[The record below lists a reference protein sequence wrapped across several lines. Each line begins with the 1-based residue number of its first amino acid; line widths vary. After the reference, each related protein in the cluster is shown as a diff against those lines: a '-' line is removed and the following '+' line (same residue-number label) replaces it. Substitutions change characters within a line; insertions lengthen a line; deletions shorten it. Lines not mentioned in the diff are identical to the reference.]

1 MMPIMGWIVSLNNSK
16 KLIMKLKLYF
26 KSVIIAVMTVL
37 FVFTSCKDV
46 NSEKAED
53 SAKLSV
59 AYEKY
64 ELDNGLDVIL
74 HQDKSDPI
82 VSLAIQYGVG
92 SNREKTG
99 RTGFAHLFEHMLFQE
114 SENVPQDQF
123 FKKIQDAGGTL
134 NGGTWKDGTIY
145 YEIVPN
151 NALETVLWLESDRMG
166 FLINTVTESAFYNQQ
181 EVVQNE
187 KRQRVDNNP
196 YGHTGWVLDK
206 NLYPEGHP
214 YNWQVIGEL
223 VDLQNATVDDVK
235 EFYDKFYGPNNA
247 TLVLAGDFEKEDA
260 KRLVE
265 KYFGEI
271 KRRQEVT
278 PLEPQPVTLSETKRL
293 YHEDNFATAPQ
304 LNMVWPTLE
313 QYTPDAYAL
322 DFLAEI
328 LSSGKKAP
336 LYRVLVK
343 DKDLTSRTIA
353 YGNAQELAG
362 EFQISITANNGK
374 SLKDVEAG
382 IFEAFQL
389 FEKEGVTDRDVER
402 IKAGLET
409 QFYNGISSV
418 LGKSFQLAQYNVFAG
433 DPGFI
438 EQDIENI
445 KKVTKEDVM
454 RVYDTYIKGKPFIM
468 TSFVPKGQLDLIA
481 ENSEKA
487 PVVEEEIKENV
498 DKKVEDAET
507 EVVKT
512 PSNFDRSVEPDQGE
526 APALNIPE
534 SWTAE
539 LANGMKVYG
548 IEQNEIP
555 TVNFSLVMQGG
566 HLLDD
571 KNKNGVAN
579 LMTDIMMEG
588 TANKT
593 PQELEEEIELLGA
606 SINMYTTD
614 ESIVIRGNTLV
625 RNFDKTMKLVEE
637 ILLEPRWD
645 EEEFALIKTKT
656 INEIKRSAANPNAVA
671 GRVFNKLLYGED
683 HIFSLP
689 ASGTEASVESIT
701 IDDLKSFYNKNY
713 SPSISSFQVVG
724 KITKDQALANLSGLE
739 EKWAAKE
746 VTIPEYP
753 IANNRDKASLY
764 FVDIPDAKQ
773 SVINIGYIGIPR
785 TDKDFYPAEV
795 MNYKLGGSFSGNV
808 NLILREEKGY
818 TYGARTGFSGSK
830 LPGKFT
836 ASSSVRTNT
845 TGESV
850 EIFKDQIAAYKN
862 GISEEDLEFTKNALI
877 KSNARRFET
886 QFNLLGML
894 QEMSEYNLPANYIES
909 EEKVIKEM
917 TLEQHQAL
925 ANKYLDESK
934 MAYLVV
940 GDAASQFAQFK
951 DMGFD
956 EVKLLDK
963 DGVEVKLSDVKL

>member
-1 MMPIMGWIVSLNNSK
+1 MILKTLSRVAILTLLSFAVISCGDKSK
-16 KLIMKLKLYF
+16 
-26 KSVIIAVMTVL
+26 
-37 FVFTSCKDV
+37 
-46 NSEKAED
+46 NEKEE
-53 SAKLSV
+53 SAKLSLEF
-59 AYEKY
+59 EKY
-64 ELDNGLDVIL
+64 ELENGLDVVL

-145 YEIVPN
+145 YEVVPK
-151 NALETVLWLESDRMG
+151 NAMETVMWLESDRMG
-166 FLINTVTESAFYNQQ
+166 YLINTVTESAFYNQQ

-196 YGHTGWVLDK
+196 YGHVNWVLDK

-223 VDLQNATVDDVK
+223 VDLQSATVEDVR
-235 EFYDKFYGPNNA
+235 EFYDRFYGPNNA
-247 TLVLAGDFEKEDA
+247 TLVLAGDFEKEEA
-260 KRLVE
+260 KAMIE

-271 KRRQEVT
+271 KRRQEV
-278 PLEPQPVTLSETKRL
+278 PKLEPQPVTIAETKRL
-293 YHEDNFATAPQ
+293 YHEDNFASAPR
-304 LNMVWPTLE
+304 LDMVWPTVE
-313 QYTPDAYAL
+313 QYTEDAYAL

-328 LSSGKKAP
+328 FSRGKKAP
-336 LYRVLVK
+336 LYKVLVK
-343 DKDLTSRTIA
+343 EKDLTARTIA
-353 YGNAQELAG
+353 YNNSQEIAG
-362 EFQISITANNGK
+362 EFHIIITANSGVD
-374 SLKDVEAG
+374 LDEVETG
-382 IFEAFQL
+382 INEAFTL
-389 FEKEGVTDRDVER
+389 FETEGVTDRDIER

-409 QFYNGISSV
+409 DFYNGISSV

-454 RVYDTYIKGKPFIM
+454 RVYEKYIKGKPFIM
-468 TSFVPKGQLDLIA
+468 TSFVPKGQIELIA
-481 ENSEKA
+481 ENSTKA

-498 DKKVEDAET
+498 TKTIEESN
-507 EVVKT
+507 EEIVKT
-512 PSNFDRSVEPDQGE
+512 PSSFDRSVEPKQGP
-526 APALNIPE
+526 APELNIPT

-539 LANGMKVYG
+539 LSNGIEVYG

-555 TVNFSLVMQGG
+555 TVNFSLVIEGG

-571 KNKNGVAN
+571 KDKNGVAN

-593 PQELEEEIELLGA
+593 PEQLEEEIEMLGA
-606 SINMYTTD
+606 SINMYTTN
-614 ESIVIRGNTLV
+614 ESIVIRGNTLT
-625 RNFDKTMKLVEE
+625 RNFDRTMKLIEE

-645 EEEFALIKTKT
+645 EEEFARIKTKT
-656 INEIKRSAANPNAVA
+656 INDIKRAESNPNAVA
-671 GRVFNKLLYGED
+671 SKVYNKILYGED
-683 HIFSLP
+683 HIFSYP
-689 ASGTEASVESIT
+689 TSGTEESVEAIT
-701 IDDLKSFYNKNY
+701 IGDLKAFYEKNF
-713 SPSISSFQVVG
+713 SPSVSTFHVVG
-724 KITKDQALANLSGLE
+724 KIDKETAINNLKGLE
-739 EKWAAKE
+739 ERWAAKE

-753 IANNRDKASLY
+753 VANTRDKASLY
-764 FVDIPDAKQ
+764 FVDIPNAKQ
-773 SVINIGYIGIPR
+773 SVINIGYIALPR

-818 TYGARTGFSGSK
+818 TYGARTNFSGSK
-830 LPGKFT
+830 IPGTFT

-850 EIFKDQIAAYKN
+850 QIFKDQIAKYKD
-862 GISEEDLEFTKNALI
+862 GISPEDLEFTKNALI

-886 QFNLLGML
+886 QFSLLGML
-894 QEMSEYNLPANYIES
+894 QEMSSYDLPADYIAN
-909 EEKVIKEM
+909 EEDVIRGM
-917 TLEQHQAL
+917 TLEQHKAL

-940 GDAASQFAQFK
+940 GDAATQFAQFK
-951 DMGFD
+951 EMDFD
-956 EVKLLDK
+956 EVKLLSK
-963 DGVEVKLSDVKL
+963 DGEEVKLKDVKM

>member
-1 MMPIMGWIVSLNNSK
+1 MISKNSLKMYAVVLTALAFVTISCNKETTNS
-16 KLIMKLKLYF
+16 
-26 KSVIIAVMTVL
+26 VEET
-37 FVFTSCKDV
+37 
-46 NSEKAED
+46 
-53 SAKLSV
+53 AKLSIDF
-59 AYEKY
+59 EKY
-64 ELDNGLDVIL
+64 ELENGLDVVL

-114 SENVPQDQF
+114 SENVGQDQF

-145 YEIVPN
+145 YEVVPK
-151 NALETVLWLESDRMG
+151 NAMEMIMWLESDRMG
-166 FLINTVTESAFYNQQ
+166 YLINTVTESAFYNQQ

-196 YGHTGWVLDK
+196 YGHTNWVLDK

-223 VDLQNATVDDVK
+223 VDLQNATVDDVR

-247 TLVLAGDFEKEDA
+247 TLVLAGDFETEEA
-260 KRLVE
+260 KSLIE

-271 KRRQEVT
+271 KRRQEVE
-278 PLEPQPVTLSETKRL
+278 PLKPQLVTLEETKRF

-304 LNMVWPTLE
+304 LNMVWPTPE
-313 QYTPDAYAL
+313 QFTPDAYAL
-322 DFLAEI
+322 NFLAEI
-328 LSSGKKAP
+328 LASGKRAP
-336 LYRVLVK
+336 LYKVLVK
-343 DKDLTSRTIA
+343 EKDLTSQTAA
-353 YGNAQELAG
+353 YYNNQQLAG
-362 EFQISITANNGK
+362 EFQISITANSGK

-382 IFEAFQL
+382 IFEAFAM
-389 FEKEGVTDRDVER
+389 FEKDGVTDRDIER

-418 LGKSFQLAQYNVFAG
+418 LGKSFQLSQYNVFAG

-445 KKVTKEDVM
+445 KKVTKDDVL
-454 RVYDTYIKGKPFIM
+454 RVYNKYIKDKPFVM
-468 TSFVPKGQLDLIA
+468 TSFVPKGQIELIA
-481 ENSEKA
+481 DNSLKA

-498 DKKVEDAET
+498 VKTVIDSNEEIA
-507 EVVKT
+507 KT
-512 PSNFDRSVEPDQGE
+512 PSNFDRSIEPAQGE
-526 APALNIPE
+526 APALSIPDT
-534 SWTAE
+534 WTAN
-539 LANGMKVYG
+539 LSNGIEVYG
-548 IEQNEIP
+548 IVQNEIP
-555 TVNFSLVMQGG
+555 TVNFSLVIEGG

-593 PQELEEEIELLGA
+593 PLELEEEIELLGA
-606 SINMYTTD
+606 TINMYTTN

-625 RNFDKTMKLVEE
+625 RNFDKTMKLIEE

-645 EEEFALIKTKT
+645 EEEFARIKTRT
-656 INEIKRSAANPNAVA
+656 INQIKRSQANPNDVA

-683 HIFSLP
+683 HIFSYP
-689 ASGTEASVESIT
+689 ISGTEEAVEVLT
-701 IDDLKSFYNKNY
+701 IDDLKEYYNKNF
-713 SPSISSFQVVG
+713 SPSVSTFHVVG
-724 KITKDQALANLSGLE
+724 KIDKNTTMENLKGLE
-739 EKWAAKE
+739 ERWAAKE
-746 VTIPEYP
+746 VIIPDFPAE
-753 IANNRDKASLY
+753 NNRDKKSLY
-764 FVDIPDAKQ
+764 FVDIPNAKQ
-773 SVINIGYIGIPR
+773 SVINIGYIALPR
-785 TDKDFYPAEV
+785 TDEDFFPAEV

-818 TYGARTGFSGSK
+818 TYGARTRFNGSK
-830 LPGKFT
+830 IPGKFT

-850 EIFKDQIAAYKN
+850 QIFKDQIAKYKE
-862 GISEEDLEFTKNALI
+862 GIPEEDLEFTKNALI
-877 KSNARRFET
+877 KSNSRRFET
-886 QFNLLGML
+886 QYSLLGML
-894 QEMSEYNLPANYIES
+894 QEMSNYDLPTDYIEG
-909 EEKVIKEM
+909 EEQIIKGM
-917 TLEQHQAL
+917 TLEQHKEL

-940 GDAASQFAQFK
+940 GDAATQFAQFK
-951 DMGFD
+951 EMDFD
-956 EVKLLDK
+956 EVKLLDRE
-963 DGVEVKLSDVKL
+963 GEEVKLEDVKM

>member
-1 MMPIMGWIVSLNNSK
+1 MCIKNLSKFSLIAIMT
-16 KLIMKLKLYF
+16 
-26 KSVIIAVMTVL
+26 MTL
-37 FVFTSCKDV
+37 VFTSCKD
-46 NSEKAED
+46 SKTSKKED
-53 SAKLSV
+53 TAKLSV
-59 AYEKY
+59 EFEKY
-64 ELDNGLDVIL
+64 ELENGLDVIL

-151 NALETVLWLESDRMG
+151 NALETVLWMESDRMG

-223 VDLQNATVDDVK
+223 ADLQNATVDDVK

-247 TLVLAGDFEKEDA
+247 TLVLAGDFETTEA
-260 KRLVE
+260 KALIE

-271 KRRQEVT
+271 KRRQEVE
-278 PLEPQPVTLSETKRL
+278 PLKPQPVQLSETKRL

-304 LNMVWPTLE
+304 LNMVWPTPE
-313 QYTPDAYAL
+313 QYTEDAYAL
-322 DFLAEI
+322 DFLGEI

-336 LYRVLVK
+336 LYKILVK
-343 DKDLTSRTIA
+343 EKDLTSRTTA
-353 YGNAQELAG
+353 YNNAQELAG
-362 EFQISITANNGK
+362 EFQINITANND
-374 SLKDVEAG
+374 KDLNEVEKG
-382 IFEAFQL
+382 IFEAFAL
-389 FEKEGVTDRDVER
+389 FEKDGVTDRDIER

-445 KKVTKEDVM
+445 KKVTKEDVK
-454 RVYDTYIKGKPFIM
+454 RVYEKYIKGKPYVM
-468 TSFVPKGQLDLIA
+468 TSFVPKGKTNLIT
-481 ENSEKA
+481 ENSIKA
-487 PVVEEEIKENV
+487 PVVEEVIKENV
-498 DKKVEDAET
+498 DKKVENAST
-507 EVVKT
+507 EIAKT
-512 PSNFDRSVEPDQGE
+512 PSNFDRSVEPEQGDSPE
-526 APALNIPE
+526 LNIPTT
-534 SWTAE
+534 WTAE
-539 LANGMKVYG
+539 LSNGIKVYG

-555 TVNFSLVMQGG
+555 TVNFSLVIEGG

-579 LMTDIMMEG
+579 LMTDILMEG

-593 PQELEEEIELLGA
+593 PEQLEEEIELLGA
-606 SINMYTTD
+606 SINMYTSN

-645 EEEFALIKTKT
+645 EAEFALIKTKT
-656 INEIKRSAANPNAVA
+656 INQIKRSNADPGTVAN
-671 GRVFNKLLYGED
+671 RVYNKLLYGED

-689 ASGTEASVESIT
+689 TIGTEDSVEAIT
-701 IDDLKSFYNKNY
+701 MEDLKAYYNANF
-713 SPSISSFQVVG
+713 SPSVSSFQIVG
-724 KITKDQALANLSGLE
+724 KINKEKALNNLRGLE
-739 EKWAAKE
+739 ERWEAKN

-753 IANNRDKASLY
+753 IANTRDKSSLY
-764 FVDIPDAKQ
+764 FVDIPEAKQ
-773 SVINIGYIGIPR
+773 SVINIGYIALPR
-785 TDKDFYPAEV
+785 TDNDFFPAEV

-818 TYGARTGFSGSK
+818 TYGARTNFSGTK
-830 LPGKFT
+830 IPGKFT

-850 EIFKDQIAAYKN
+850 KIFKQQIEAYKK

-886 QFNLLGML
+886 QFSLLGML
-894 QEMSEYNLPANYIES
+894 QEMSAYDLPANYIEN
-909 EEKVIKEM
+909 EEQVIKGM
-917 TLEQHQAL
+917 TLEQHKAL

-934 MAYLVV
+934 MAYLIV
-940 GDAASQFAQFK
+940 GDAATQFPQFK
-951 DMGFD
+951 KMGFD

-963 DGVEVKLSDVKL
+963 EGEEVKLKDVKM

>member
-1 MMPIMGWIVSLNNSK
+1 MTSRKSFKLLAILMLAFTFLVTSCNNKDNNS
-16 KLIMKLKLYF
+16 
-26 KSVIIAVMTVL
+26 
-37 FVFTSCKDV
+37 
-46 NSEKAED
+46 AEET
-53 SAKLSV
+53 AKLSIDF
-59 AYEKY
+59 EKY
-64 ELDNGLDVIL
+64 ELENGLDVVL

-114 SENVPQDQF
+114 SENVGQDQF

-145 YEIVPN
+145 YEVVPK
-151 NALETVLWLESDRMG
+151 NAMEMIMWLESDRMG
-166 FLINTVTESAFYNQQ
+166 YLINTVTESAFYNQQ

-223 VDLQNATVDDVK
+223 VDLQNATVEDVR
-235 EFYDKFYGPNNA
+235 EFYDRFYGPNNA
-247 TLVLAGDFEKEDA
+247 TLVLAGDFETEEA
-260 KRLVE
+260 KQLIE

-271 KRRQEVT
+271 KRRQEVE
-278 PLEPQPVTLSETKRL
+278 PLKPQVVTLSETKRL

-304 LNMVWPTLE
+304 LNMVWPTTE
-313 QYTPDAYAL
+313 QFTEDAYAL
-322 DFLAEI
+322 DFLGEI
-328 LSSGKKAP
+328 LANGKKAP
-336 LYRVLVK
+336 LYKVLVK
-343 DKDLTSRTIA
+343 EKDLTSRTRA
-353 YGNAQELAG
+353 YNNAQQLAG
-362 EFQISITANNGK
+362 EFQISITANNDK
-374 SLKDVEAG
+374 NLKDVEAG
-382 IFEAFQL
+382 IFEAFAM
-389 FEKEGVTDRDVER
+389 FEQEGVTDRDIER

-438 EQDIENI
+438 EKDIENI

-454 RVYDTYIKGKPFIM
+454 RVYNTYIKDKPFVM
-468 TSFVPKGQLDLIA
+468 TSFVPKGKMELIA
-481 ENSEKA
+481 ENSVVA

-498 DKKVEDAET
+498 VKTVEEDNE
-507 EVVKT
+507 EVAKT
-512 PSNFDRSVEPDQGE
+512 PSNFDRTVEPSQNE
-526 APALNIPE
+526 APALNIPTT
-534 SWTAE
+534 WTAD
-539 LANGMKVYG
+539 LSNGISVYG

-555 TVNFSLVMQGG
+555 TVNFSLVIEGG

-571 KNKNGVAN
+571 MDKNGVAN

-588 TANKT
+588 TATKT
-593 PQELEEEIELLGA
+593 PLELEEEIELLGA
-606 SINMYTTD
+606 SINMSTSN
-614 ESIVIRGNTLV
+614 ENIVIRGNTLT

-645 EEEFALIKTKT
+645 EEEFGRIKTKT
-656 INEIKRSAANPNAVA
+656 INEIKRSQANPNAVA
-671 GRVFNKLLYGED
+671 GRVYNKLLYGEN
-683 HIFSLP
+683 HIFSYPLR
-689 ASGTEASVESIT
+689 GTEESVEAIT
-701 IDDLKSFYNKNY
+701 IEDLKTFYENY
-713 SPSISSFQVVG
+713 FSPSISTFHVVG
-724 KITKDQALANLSGLE
+724 KIDQETALSSLEGLE
-739 EKWAAKE
+739 SKWESKE

-753 IANNRDKASLY
+753 ITNTRDKSSLY
-764 FVDIPDAKQ
+764 FVDIPNAKQ
-773 SVINIGYIGIPR
+773 SVINIGYIALPR

-818 TYGARTGFSGSK
+818 TYGARTGFSGGK
-830 LPGKFT
+830 VPGTFT

-850 EIFKDQIAAYKN
+850 QIFKDQIGQYKN

-886 QFNLLGML
+886 QFSLLGML
-894 QEMSEYNLPANYIES
+894 QEMSAYNLPANYIEG
-909 EEKVIKEM
+909 EEQIIKGM
-917 TLEQHQAL
+917 TLDQHKAL
-925 ANKYLDESK
+925 ANKFLDESK
-934 MAYLVV
+934 MGYLVV
-940 GDAASQFAQFK
+940 GDAATQFAQFK
-951 DMGFD
+951 NMDFD
-956 EVKLLDK
+956 EVKLIDK
-963 DGVEVKLSDVKL
+963 AGEEVKLEDVKL

>member
-1 MMPIMGWIVSLNNSK
+1 MYFK
-16 KLIMKLKLYF
+16 KLTKF
-26 KSVIIAVMTVL
+26 IAIG
-37 FVFTSCKDV
+37 FFTMAIVASCGDKPE
-46 NSEKAED
+46 NAED
-53 SAKLSV
+53 SANLSI
-59 AYEKY
+59 EFTKY
-64 ELDNGLDVIL
+64 ELENGLDVVL

-82 VSLAIQYGVG
+82 VSVAIQYGVG

-145 YEIVPN
+145 YEVVPK
-151 NALETVLWLESDRMG
+151 NALEMVLWLESDRMG
-166 FLINTVTESAFYNQQ
+166 YLINTVTESAFYNQQ

-196 YGHTGWVLDK
+196 YGHTNWVLDK
-206 NLYPEGHP
+206 NIYPEGHP

-223 VDLQNATVDDVK
+223 VDLQNATVEDVR
-235 EFYDKFYGPNNA
+235 EFYDRFYGPNNA
-247 TLVLAGDFEKEDA
+247 TLVLAGDFEEAEA
-260 KRLVE
+260 KALIE

-271 KRRQEVT
+271 KRRQEVE
-278 PLEPQPVTLSETKRL
+278 PLQPQPVTIAETKRL

-304 LNMVWPTLE
+304 MHMVWPTLQQFTE
-313 QYTPDAYAL
+313 DAYAL

-336 LYRVLVK
+336 LYKVLVK
-343 DKDLTSRTIA
+343 EKDLTSRTIA
-353 YGNAQELAG
+353 YHNAQEIAG
-362 EFQISITANNGK
+362 EFHIIITANEGVD
-374 SLKDVEAG
+374 LDEVEAG
-382 IFEAFQL
+382 IKEAMTL
-389 FEKEGVTDRDVER
+389 FETDGVTERDVER

-454 RVYDTYIKGKPFIM
+454 RVYNKYIKDKPFVV
-468 TSFVPKGQLDLIA
+468 TSFVPKGQTELIA
-481 ENSEKA
+481 ENSVVA

-498 DKKVEDAET
+498 VKTIEEANE

-512 PSNFDRSVEPDQGE
+512 PSLIDRSTEPAQGP
-526 APALNIPE
+526 APKLNIPS
-534 SWTAE
+534 SWTAK
-539 LANGMKVYG
+539 LANGMEVYG

-555 TVNFSLVMQGG
+555 TVNFSLVMEGG

-593 PQELEEEIELLGA
+593 PEELEEEIEMLGA
-606 SINMYTTD
+606 NINMYTTN

-625 RNFDKTMKLVEE
+625 RNFEKTMALVEE

-645 EEEFALIKTKT
+645 EEEFTRIKTKT
-656 INEIKRSAANPNAVA
+656 INDIKRSESNPNAVA
-671 GRVFNKLLYGED
+671 NKVFNKLLYGED
-683 HIFSLP
+683 HILAYP
-689 ASGTEASVESIT
+689 TSGTVESVEAIT
-701 IDDLKSFYNKNY
+701 MDDLKAYYNNY
-713 SPSISSFQVVG
+713 FSPSVSTFHVVG
-724 KITKDQALANLSGLE
+724 KIDKDSALDKLASLE
-739 EKWAAKE
+739 KGWAAKE

-753 IANNRDKASLY
+753 AENDRDKASLY
-764 FVDIPDAKQ
+764 FVDIPNAKQ
-773 SVINIGYIGIPR
+773 SVINIGYVGLARNHP
-785 TDKDFYPAEV
+785 DFYPVEV

-818 TYGARTGFSGSK
+818 TYGARTSFSGSK
-830 LPGKFT
+830 IPGTFK

-850 EIFKDQIAAYKN
+850 QIFKDQISKYKE
-862 GISEEDLEFTKNALI
+862 GISEDDLEFTKNALI

-886 QFNLLGML
+886 QGSLLGML
-894 QEMSEYNLPANYIES
+894 QEMSMYDLPANYIAD
-909 EEKVIKEM
+909 EETVIRNM
-917 TLEQHQAL
+917 TLEQHKTL
-925 ANKYLDESK
+925 ANKYLDESR

-940 GDAASQFAQFK
+940 GDAATQYVQFK
-951 DMGFD
+951 NMNFD
-956 EVKLLDK
+956 EVMLLDK
-963 DGVEVKLSDVKL
+963 EGEEVKLEEVAQ

>member
-1 MMPIMGWIVSLNNSK
+1 MLKNSFKLTMVALVAFSLFM
-16 KLIMKLKLYF
+16 I
-26 KSVIIAVMTVL
+26 
-37 FVFTSCKDV
+37 SCKD
-46 NSEKAED
+46 SSSTDKSAENTET
-53 SAKLSV
+53 KLSIEF
-59 AYEKY
+59 EKY
-64 ELDNGLDVIL
+64 QLENGLDVVL

-196 YGHTGWVLDK
+196 YGHTGWVIDK

-223 VDLQNATVDDVK
+223 VDLQNATIDDVK
-235 EFYDKFYGPNNA
+235 EFYNRFYGPNNA
-247 TLVLAGDFEKEDA
+247 TLVLAGDFETEEA
-260 KRLVE
+260 KALIE

-271 KRRQEVT
+271 KPKEEVAK
-278 PLEPQPVTLSETKRL
+278 LEPQPVTLSETKRL
-293 YHEDNFATAPQ
+293 FHEDNFATAPQ
-304 LNMVWPTLE
+304 LNMVWPTSE
-313 QYTPDAYAL
+313 QYTDDAYAL

-328 LSSGKKAP
+328 ISSGKKAP
-336 LYRVLVK
+336 LYKVLVK
-343 DKDLTSRTIA
+343 DKKLTSRTTA
-353 YGNAQELAG
+353 YNNSQELAG
-362 EFQISITANNGK
+362 EFHIIITANNGVN
-374 SLKDVEAG
+374 LNDVEAG
-382 IFEAFQL
+382 IFEAFKII
-389 FEKEGVTDRDVER
+389 ETEGVSDRDVER
-402 IKAGLET
+402 VKAGLET
-409 QFYNGISSV
+409 GFYNAIGSV

-433 DPGFI
+433 DPGYI
-438 EQDIENI
+438 TTDIENI

-454 RVYDTYIKGKPFIM
+454 RVYNTYIKGKPFVM
-468 TSFVPKGQLDLIA
+468 TSFVPKGQLALIT
-481 ENSEKA
+481 ENSTKA
-487 PVVEEEIKENV
+487 PVVEEIISENIT
-498 DKKVEDAET
+498 KKVENSNE
-507 EVVKT
+507 EIIKT
-512 PSNFDRSVEPDQGE
+512 PSNFDRSVEPSQGIS
-526 APALNIPE
+526 PKLNIPS
-534 SWTAE
+534 SWTATLE
-539 LANGMKVYG
+539 NGMKVYG

-555 TVNFSLVMQGG
+555 TVNFSLVMEGG

-571 KNKNGVAN
+571 MNKNGVAN

-588 TANKT
+588 TADKT
-593 PQELEEEIELLGA
+593 PQELEEEIEMLGA
-606 SINMYTTD
+606 SINMYTTK
-614 ESIVIRGNTLV
+614 ESIVISGNALA
-625 RNFDKTMKLVEE
+625 RNFDKTLALVEE
-637 ILLEPRWD
+637 ILLQPRWD
-645 EEEFALIKTKT
+645 EEEFARIKTKT
-656 INEIKRSAANPNAVA
+656 INEIKRSDANPNVVA
-671 GRVFNKLLYGED
+671 GRVYNKILYGEH
-683 HIFSLP
+683 HIFSYP
-689 ASGTEASVESIT
+689 TSGTEDSVEAIT
-701 IDDLKSFYNKNY
+701 IEDLKAFYVKNY
-713 SPSISSFQVVG
+713 SPSISNFHVVG
-724 KITKDQALANLSGLE
+724 AISEANSKNSLASLGKN
-739 EKWAAKE
+739 WAAKE
-746 VTIPEYP
+746 VVIPSFPVE
-753 IANNRDKASLY
+753 NNRDKASLY

-773 SVINIGYIGIPR
+773 SVINIGYISMAR

-830 LPGKFT
+830 IKGTFK

-850 EIFKDQIAAYKN
+850 SIFKEQIAAYKN
-862 GISEEDLEFTKNALI
+862 GVSQEDLDFTKNAMI

-886 QFNLLGML
+886 QFSLLGML
-894 QEMSEYNLPANYIES
+894 QEMSIYDLPADYIA
-909 EEKVIKEM
+909 EEEAIIGAM
-917 TLEQHQAL
+917 TLEHHKQL

-934 MAYLVV
+934 MAYVII
-940 GDAASQFAQFK
+940 GDAATQFAQFK

-956 EVKLLDK
+956 EVKLMSK
-963 DGVEVKLSDVKL
+963 EGEEVKLDDVKM

>member
-1 MMPIMGWIVSLNNSK
+1 MLKHP
-16 KLIMKLKLYF
+16 LKLTMVAIAAF
-26 KSVIIAVMTVL
+26 SFFII
-37 FVFTSCKDV
+37 SCKDSS
-46 NSEKAED
+46 NNKKSSEKTQT
-53 SAKLSV
+53 KLSIDF
-59 AYEKY
+59 EKY
-64 ELDNGLDVIL
+64 QLENGLDVVL

-196 YGHTGWVLDK
+196 YGHTSWVIDK

-235 EFYDKFYGPNNA
+235 EFYNSYYGPNNA
-247 TLVLAGDFEKEDA
+247 TLVLAGDFETEDA
-260 KRLVE
+260 KALIK

-271 KRRQEVT
+271 KPKTEVAK
-278 PLEPQPVTLSETKRL
+278 LEPQPVTLSKTKRL
-293 YHEDNFATAPQ
+293 FHEDNFATAPQ
-304 LNMVWPTLE
+304 LNMVWPTPQ
-313 QYTPDAYAL
+313 QYTEDAYAL
-322 DFLAEI
+322 DFLAELI
-328 LSSGKKAP
+328 SSGKKAP

-343 DKDLTSRTIA
+343 DKSLTSRTTA
-353 YGNAQELAG
+353 YNNSQELAG
-362 EFQISITANNGK
+362 EFYITITANNGVN
-374 SLKDVEAG
+374 LNEVEAG
-382 IFEAFQL
+382 IFEAFKML
-389 FEKEGVTDRDVER
+389 EMEGVSDSDVER

-409 QFYNGISSV
+409 GFYNGIGSV

-438 EQDIENI
+438 TTDIENI

-454 RVYDTYIKGKPFIM
+454 RVYNKYIKDKPFIM
-468 TSFVPKGQLDLIA
+468 TSFVPKGQLILIT
-481 ENSEKA
+481 ENSTKA
-487 PVVEEEIKENV
+487 PVVEEKISENIAKIVKNTNQEIL
-498 DKKVEDAET
+498 
-507 EVVKT
+507 KT
-512 PSNFDRSVEPDQGE
+512 PSNFDRSVEPPQGTS
-526 APALNIPE
+526 PKLNIP
-534 SWTAE
+534 STWTTTLE
-539 LANGMKVYG
+539 NGMKVYG

-555 TVNFSLVMQGG
+555 TVNFSLVMEGG

-571 KNKNGVAN
+571 INKNGVAN

-593 PQELEEEIELLGA
+593 PQELEEEIEVLGA
-606 SINMYTTD
+606 RINMYTTR
-614 ESIVIRGNTLV
+614 ESIVISANCLA
-625 RNFDKTMKLVEE
+625 RNFDETLALVEE

-645 EEEFALIKTKT
+645 EEEFARIKIKT
-656 INEIKRSAANPNAVA
+656 INEIKRSDANPNVVA
-671 GRVFNKLLYGED
+671 GRVYNKILYGKN
-683 HIFSLP
+683 HIFSYP
-689 ASGTEASVESIT
+689 TSGTVASVEALT
-701 IDDLKSFYNKNY
+701 IEDLKAFYYKNF
-713 SPSISSFQVVG
+713 SPSISNFHIVGAITEADSKNNLTSFG
-724 KITKDQALANLSGLE
+724 
-739 EKWAAKE
+739 EKWKAKE
-746 VTIPEYP
+746 VIIPSYLIE
-753 IANNRDKASLY
+753 NNRDKASLY
-764 FVDIPDAKQ
+764 FVDIPGAKQ
-773 SVINIGYIGIPR
+773 SVINIGYISMAR

-818 TYGARTGFSGSK
+818 TYGARTGFNGSK
-830 LPGKFT
+830 IKGTFK

-850 EIFKDQIAAYKN
+850 SIFKEEIADYKN
-862 GISEEDLEFTKNALI
+862 GVSQEDLDFTKNAMI

-886 QFNLLGML
+886 QFSLLGML
-894 QEMSEYNLPANYIES
+894 QEMSTYNLPADYIA
-909 EEKVIKEM
+909 EEEAFISAM
-917 TLEQHQAL
+917 TLEQHKQL
-925 ANKYLDESK
+925 ANKYLDETK
-934 MAYLVV
+934 MAYVV
-940 GDAASQFAQFK
+940 IGDAATQFSQFK
-951 DMGFD
+951 DMDFD
-956 EVKLLDK
+956 EVKLMSKEGQELELD
-963 DGVEVKLSDVKL
+963 DVKM

>member
-1 MMPIMGWIVSLNNSK
+1 MFKKSISFSILALLFISLFMN
-16 KLIMKLKLYF
+16 
-26 KSVIIAVMTVL
+26 
-37 FVFTSCKDV
+37 SCKDA
-46 NSEKAED
+46 STEIAAED
-53 SAKLSV
+53 TKLSIEF
-59 AYEKY
+59 EKY
-64 ELDNGLDVIL
+64 QLTNGLDVVL

-123 FKKIQDAGGTL
+123 FKKIQDVGGTL

-196 YGHTGWVLDK
+196 YGHTGWVIDK

-223 VDLQNATVDDVK
+223 VDLQNATVEDVK
-235 EFYDKFYGPNNA
+235 EFYNQYYGPNNA
-247 TLVLAGDFEKEDA
+247 TLVLAGDFETEDA
-260 KRLVE
+260 KALIE

-271 KRRQEVT
+271 KPRAEVT
-278 PLEPQPVTLSETKRL
+278 KLEPQVVTLPETKRL
-293 YHEDNFATAPQ
+293 FHEDNFATAPQ
-304 LNMVWPTLE
+304 LNMVWPTLQ
-313 QYTPDAYAL
+313 QYTDDAYAL

-336 LYRVLVK
+336 LYKVLVK
-343 DKDLTSRTIA
+343 EKDLTARTTAFNNSQEIA
-353 YGNAQELAG
+353 GA
-362 EFQISITANNGK
+362 FRIIITANNGVN
-374 SLKDVEAG
+374 LNDVEKG
-382 IFEAFQL
+382 IFEAFTM
-389 FEKEGVTDRDVER
+389 FENEGATDRDVER

-409 QFYNGISSV
+409 NFYNGISSV
-418 LGKSFQLAQYNVFAG
+418 LGKSFQLSQYNVFAG

-438 EQDIENI
+438 TTDIENI

-454 RVYDTYIKGKPFIM
+454 RVYNTYIKDKPFVM
-468 TSFVPKGQLDLIA
+468 TSFVPKGQLDLIT
-481 ENSEKA
+481 ENSTKA
-487 PVVEEEIKENV
+487 PVVEEEIKDNV
-498 DKKVEDAET
+498 AKTVEDLNEEIA
-507 EVVKT
+507 KT
-512 PSNFDRSVEPDQGE
+512 PSNFDRSVDPEQG
-526 APALNIPE
+526 PTPKLNIPT
-534 SWTAE
+534 SWTAT
-539 LANGMKVYG
+539 LDNGMKVYG

-555 TVNFSLVMQGG
+555 TVNFSLVIEGG

-571 KNKNGVAN
+571 MNNNGVAN

-588 TANKT
+588 TATKT
-593 PQELEEEIELLGA
+593 PLELEEEIEMLGA
-606 SINMYTTD
+606 NINMYTTR

-625 RNFDKTMKLVEE
+625 RNFDEAMALVEE

-645 EEEFALIKTKT
+645 EEEFALIKTRT
-656 INEIKRSAANPNAVA
+656 INEIKRSDANPNTVA
-671 GRVFNKLLYGED
+671 GRVFNKLLYGKD
-683 HIFSLP
+683 HIFSYP
-689 ASGTEASVESIT
+689 TSGTVASVEAIT
-701 IDDLKSFYNKNY
+701 IDDLKNYYAKNF
-713 SPSISSFQVVG
+713 SPSISTFHIVG
-724 KITKDQALANLSGLE
+724 NITEKGSLEKLASLGENWE
-739 EKWAAKE
+739 AKE
-746 VTIPEYP
+746 VTIPEFP
-753 IANNRDKASLY
+753 IANNRDKSSLY

-773 SVINIGYIGIPR
+773 SVINIGYVSLAR

-818 TYGARTGFSGSK
+818 TYGARTRFGGSK
-830 LPGKFT
+830 IPGTFT

-850 EIFKDQIAAYKN
+850 AIFKEQIAEYKN
-862 GISEEDLEFTKNALI
+862 GISEDDLEFTKNALI

-886 QFNLLGML
+886 QFALLGML
-894 QEMSEYNLPANYIES
+894 QEMSNYDLPANYIE
-909 EEKVIKEM
+909 EEEAIVGAM
-917 TLEQHQAL
+917 TLEQHKQL

-934 MAYLVV
+934 MAYVVV
-940 GDAASQFAQFK
+940 GDAATQFAQFK

-956 EVKLLDK
+956 EVKLMSKEGD
-963 DGVEVKLSDVKL
+963 EVKLDDVKM

>member
-1 MMPIMGWIVSLNNSK
+1 MFK
-16 KLIMKLKLYF
+16 KSIKFSILTL
-26 KSVIIAVMTVL
+26 L
-37 FVFTSCKDV
+37 FISIFMYSCKDA
-46 NSEKAED
+46 STEIAAED
-53 SAKLSV
+53 TQLSIEF
-59 AYEKY
+59 EKY
-64 ELDNGLDVIL
+64 ELANGLDVVL

-123 FKKIQDAGGTL
+123 FKKIQDVGGTL

-196 YGHTGWVLDK
+196 YGHTGWVIDK

-223 VDLQNATVDDVK
+223 VDLQNATVEDVK
-235 EFYDKFYGPNNA
+235 EFYNQYYGPNNA
-247 TLVLAGDFEKEDA
+247 TLVLAGDFKTEDA
-260 KRLVE
+260 KALIE

-271 KRRQEVT
+271 KPRAEVT
-278 PLEPQPVTLSETKRL
+278 KLEPQVVTLSESKRL
-293 YHEDNFATAPQ
+293 FHEDNFATAPQ
-304 LNMVWPTLE
+304 LNMVWPTIQ
-313 QYTPDAYAL
+313 QYTEDAYAL

-336 LYRVLVK
+336 LYKVLVK
-343 DKDLTSRTIA
+343 ENDLTARTTA
-353 YGNAQELAG
+353 FNNSQELAG
-362 EFQISITANNGK
+362 AFRIIITANNGVN
-374 SLKDVEAG
+374 LNDVEKG
-382 IFEAFQL
+382 IFEAFAM
-389 FEKEGVTDRDVER
+389 FEKEGATDRDVER

-409 QFYNGISSV
+409 NFYNGISSV
-418 LGKSFQLAQYNVFAG
+418 LGKSFQLSQYNVFAG

-438 EQDIENI
+438 TKDIENI
-445 KKVTKEDVM
+445 KKVTKEDVT
-454 RVYDTYIKGKPFIM
+454 RVYNTYIKGKPFVM

-481 ENSEKA
+481 ENSTKA
-487 PVVEEEIKENV
+487 PVVEEEIKDDV
-498 DKKVEDAET
+498 AKTVEDSKEEIA
-507 EVVKT
+507 KT
-512 PSNFDRSVEPDQGE
+512 PSNFDRSVTPEEGPT
-526 APALNIPE
+526 PKLNIPT
-534 SWTAE
+534 SWTST
-539 LANGMKVYG
+539 LDNGMKVYG
-548 IEQNEIP
+548 MEQNEIP
-555 TVNFSLVMQGG
+555 TVNFSLVIEGG

-571 KNKNGVAN
+571 INNNGVAN

-588 TANKT
+588 TATKT
-593 PQELEEEIELLGA
+593 PLELEEEIEMLGA
-606 SINMYTTD
+606 NINMYTTR

-645 EEEFALIKTKT
+645 EDEFALIKTRT
-656 INEIKRSAANPNAVA
+656 INEIKRSDANPNTVA

-683 HIFSLP
+683 HIFSYP
-689 ASGTEASVESIT
+689 TSGTAASVEAIS
-701 IDDLKSFYNKNY
+701 IDDLKNYYAKNF
-713 SPSISSFQVVG
+713 SPSISTFHVVG
-724 KITKDQALANLSGLE
+724 NITKEGSLNNLTSLGSNWE
-739 EKWAAKE
+739 AKE
-746 VTIPEYP
+746 VTIPEFP
-753 IANNRDKASLY
+753 IANNRDKSSLY

-773 SVINIGYIGIPR
+773 SVINIGYVSLARI
-785 TDKDFYPAEV
+785 DKDFYPAEV

-818 TYGARTGFSGSK
+818 TYGARTRFGGSK
-830 LPGKFT
+830 IPGTFT

-850 EIFKDQIAAYKN
+850 SIFKEQIAEYKN
-862 GISEEDLEFTKNALI
+862 GISEEDLAFTKNALI

-886 QFNLLGML
+886 QFALLGML
-894 QEMSEYNLPANYIES
+894 QEMSNYDLPANYIE
-909 EEKVIKEM
+909 EEEAIVGAM
-917 TLEQHQAL
+917 TLEQHKQL

-934 MAYLVV
+934 MAYVVV
-940 GDAASQFAQFK
+940 GDAATQFAQFK

-956 EVKLLDK
+956 EVKLMSKEGD
-963 DGVEVKLSDVKL
+963 EVKLDDVKM

>member
-1 MMPIMGWIVSLNNSK
+1 MKITKTSKIV
-16 KLIMKLKLYF
+16 
-26 KSVIIAVMTVL
+26 AVTALL
-37 FVFTSCKDV
+37 FTFGFSACTDEKTSTK
-46 NSEKAED
+46 EE
-53 SAKLSV
+53 SASLSV
-59 AYEKY
+59 AFEKY
-64 ELDNGLDVIL
+64 ELENGLDVIL

-196 YGHTGWVLDK
+196 YGHTNWVLDK

-223 VDLQNATVDDVK
+223 VDLQSATVEDVR
-235 EFYDKFYGPNNA
+235 EFYDRFYGPNNA
-247 TLVLAGDFEKEDA
+247 TLVLAGDFETAEA
-260 KRLVE
+260 KQLVE

-271 KRRQEVT
+271 KRRQEVA
-278 PLEPQPVTLSETKRL
+278 PLEPQRVTISETKRL
-293 YHEDNFATAPQ
+293 YHEDAFATAPQ
-304 LNMVWPTLE
+304 VNMVWPTVE
-313 QYTPDAYAL
+313 HYTDDAYAL

-328 LSSGKKAP
+328 LSSGKKAAM
-336 LYRVLVK
+336 YKVLVK
-343 DKDLTSRTIA
+343 EKDLTSRTTA
-353 YGNAQELAG
+353 YNNSQELAG
-362 EFQISITANNGK
+362 EFHIRITANDGID
-374 SLKDVEAG
+374 LDDVEAG
-382 IFEAFQL
+382 INESFAL
-389 FEKEGVTDRDVER
+389 FEKDGITERDVER
-402 IKAGLET
+402 VKAGLET
-409 QFYNGISSV
+409 GFYNGISSV
-418 LGKSFQLAQYNVFAG
+418 LGKSFQLASYNTFTG

-438 EQDIENI
+438 EDDIENI

-454 RVYDTYIKGKPFIM
+454 RVYNNYIKDKPFIM
-468 TSFVPKGQLDLIA
+468 TSFVPKGKLELIA
-481 ENSEKA
+481 ENSTKA

-498 DKKVEDAET
+498 TKTVEDATNEIA
-507 EVVKT
+507 KT
-512 PSNFDRSVEPDQGE
+512 PSNFDRSIEPGQGD
-526 APALNIPE
+526 APALNVP
-534 SWTAE
+534 SNWTAE
-539 LANGMKVYG
+539 LSNGMSVYG

-555 TVNFSLVMQGG
+555 TVNFSLVMDGG

-593 PQELEEEIELLGA
+593 PAELEEEIEMLGA
-606 SINMYTTD
+606 SINMYTTR
-614 ESIVIRGNTLV
+614 ETIVIQGNTLT

-637 ILLEPRWD
+637 ILLQPRWD
-645 EEEFALIKTKT
+645 EEEFARIKTKT
-656 INEIKRSAANPNAVA
+656 INQIKRSNANPNAVA
-671 GRVFNKLLYGED
+671 TRVFNKMLYGED
-683 HIFSLP
+683 HIFSYP
-689 ASGTEASVESIT
+689 TSGTEESVTALS
-701 IDDLKSFYNKNY
+701 IDDLKAYYNNY
-713 SPSISSFQVVG
+713 FSPSLSKFHVVG
-724 KITKDQALANLSGLE
+724 KIDKAAALANLKGLE
-739 EKWAAKE
+739 AGWAAKDVE
-746 VTIPEYP
+746 IPTYP
-753 IANNRDKASLY
+753 AVNNRTNNGLY
-764 FVDIPDAKQ
+764 FVDIPDSKQ
-773 SVINIGYIGIPR
+773 SVINIGYIGMPR
-785 TDKDFYPAEV
+785 TDEEFYPVEV

-818 TYGARTGFSGSK
+818 TYGARTNFSGTK
-830 LPGKFT
+830 VPGTFK

-850 EIFKDQIAAYKN
+850 QIFKDQIASYKE
-862 GISEEDLEFTKNALI
+862 GISEDDLSFTKNALI

-886 QFNLLGML
+886 QFALLGML
-894 QEMSEYNLPANYIES
+894 QEMSTYDLAPDYIS
-909 EEKVIKEM
+909 KEEDIVRGM
-917 TLEQHQAL
+917 TLAQHRAL

-940 GDAASQFAQFK
+940 GDAATQFAQFK

-963 DGVEVKLSDVKL
+963 DGEEVKLDDVKM